1 MGSGRLG
8 QRRVGWLAVF
18 AAMAVGVVGT
28 TKVDDARGDGLPVLG
43 VDVGPAGIA
52 RPDGTVRFAT
62 FAVGDSTLVTKTAVA
77 GGAVTQ
83 HVVLPGRYTIPAV
96 AYDGSADGLT
106 ASGEQ
111 LVLIEPRQAFP
122 RTTTTFRVLDTGT
135 LRQVGKRIVLSGDFS
150 FDAISPDGATMYLI
164 NYTSPTNPEQ
174 YDVRAYDIATRR
186 LVPGPIVDPAEPDEK
201 MVGAPVTRV
210 ASPDGRWQ
218 YTLYATGEPFVHAL
232 DTVERTARCIDL
244 PSLVGK
250 DAFAQAMRRSAASN
264 LLIGPPG
271 QAPEIEINTRTF
283 TVAAPKV
290 VRVAPAPHS
299 SATRLVIGSVVAAVV
314 AAAFG
319 FALLRRRTKRGA
331 TGMASP
337 G

>member
-1 MGSGRLG
+1 MGSGWSRK
-8 QRRVGWLAVF
+8 RRVGWVAVL
-18 AAMAVGVVGT
+18 AAMTVGAVGPSE
-28 TKVDDARGDGLPVLG
+28 VDEARGDGLPVLG

-62 FAVGDSTLVTKTAVA
+62 FTVGDSTLVTKTAVD
-77 GGAVTQ
+77 GGGVTQ

-106 ASGEQ
+106 ANGEQ
-111 LVLIEPRQAFP
+111 LFLIEPRHAFP

-135 LRQVGKRIVLSGDFS
+135 LRQVGKRIVLRGDFS
-150 FDAISPDGATMYLI
+150 FDAVSPDGATMYLI

-174 YDVRAYDIATRR
+174 YDVRAYDVATRR
-186 LVPGPIVDPAEPDEK
+186 LVPGPIVDPTEPDEK

-210 ASPDGRWQ
+210 ASSEGRWQ
-218 YTLYATGEPFVHAL
+218 YTLYSAGEPFVHAL
-232 DTVERTARCIDL
+232 DTVGRTARCIDL
-244 PSLVGK
+244 TALVGK
-250 DAFAQAMRRSAASN
+250 DAFAQVMRRSAEGK

-271 QAPEIEINTRTF
+271 AAPAIEINTRTF
-283 TVAAPKV
+283 TVAAP
-290 VRVAPAPHS
+290 RVAVAAPASDS
-299 SATRLVIGSVVAAVV
+299 SATRLVIGSVVAATI
-314 AAAFG
+314 AATFG
-319 FALLRRRTKRGA
+319 FALLRRRTKRDA